1 MIRYYTKT
9 EVHRIL
15 KDKYKINISYVTLW
29 SYEKKGFIQPS
40 GYTMRGT
47 RKMPIYTEKEIT
59 DFINKVDDLRKED
72 KLRV

>member
-15 KDKYKINISYVTLW
+15 KDKYSIDVSYETIW
-29 SYEKKGFIQPS
+29 AWEKKGFIQPS

-47 RKMPIYTEKEIT
+47 RKMPIYTQTEID
-59 DFINKVDDLRKED
+59 DFINKVEDLRKEG
-72 KLRV
+72 KLRI